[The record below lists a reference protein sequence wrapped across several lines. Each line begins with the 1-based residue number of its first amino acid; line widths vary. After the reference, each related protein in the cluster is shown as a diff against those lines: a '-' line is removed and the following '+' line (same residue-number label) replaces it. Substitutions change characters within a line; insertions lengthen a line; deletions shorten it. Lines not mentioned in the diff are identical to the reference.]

1 MLEQYWSS
9 KSKSKDELPKE
20 IEKAIYESATFKDY
34 LLSKEFFFTIAII
47 IMTVL
52 VLLFTFFFVVLP
64 LLTHHGAS
72 TVIPSVSLQSAK
84 KGGYT
89 SLEDAIDKITEA
101 GLQAVIKD
109 CVYVAGLPPGV
120 VIEQEPPGYTI
131 VKPGRKVFLVV
142 SKKVPQLVKFP
153 EIIGRP
159 ISEAKQNLLNW
170 DFKIGNLI
178 EVYAQDDYVIE
189 AFYKQR
195 SLKAGDLAP
204 KGAVIDIKFGKI
216 INKNVFLPDVTGL
229 TLDEAINKL
238 ATLGLS
244 AKVAKI
250 EFGTRQPPNIV
261 LKQEPSPTR
270 NRDSVLIGSSI
281 DLWISGEATN
291 LPIEGLPEE

>member
-1 MLEQYWSS
+1 
-9 KSKSKDELPKE
+9 
-20 IEKAIYESATFKDY
+20 
-34 LLSKEFFFTIAII
+34 
-47 IMTVL
+47 
-52 VLLFTFFFVVLP
+52 
-64 LLTHHGAS
+64 
-72 TVIPSVSLQSAK
+72 VSLQGGK

-89 SLEDAIDKITEA
+89 SLEDAIDKINEA
-101 GLQAVIKD
+101 QLQAVIKD

-120 VIEQEPPGYTI
+120 VIQQEPVGNTI

-142 SKKVPQLVKFP
+142 SKKIPQPVKFP

-178 EVYAQDDYVIE
+178 EVLAQDDQVIE

-195 SLKAGDLAP
+195 SLKAGDPVP
-204 KGAVIDIKFGKI
+204 KGAVIDIKFGKM
-216 INKNVFLPDVTGL
+216 INKNVVLPDVTGL
-229 TLDEAINKL
+229 TLDEAVSKL
-238 ATLGLS
+238 STLGLS
-244 AKVAKI
+244 AKVAKT

-261 LKQEPSPTR
+261 LKQDPFPNR

-281 DLWISGEATN
+281 DLWISGEASN

>member
-1 MLEQYWSS
+1 MSEQYWSGKN
-9 KSKSKDELPKE
+9 KSDDGEPKAF
-20 IEKAIYESATFKDY
+20 EKAIHERVAFKEY
-34 LLSKEFFFTIAII
+34 LLSKEFLFTIGII
-47 IMTVL
+47 ITSVL
-52 VLLFTFFFVVLP
+52 VLFFALFFVVLP
-64 LLTHHGAS
+64 LLTRHGAS
-72 TVIPSVSLQSAK
+72 TVIPSVSLRSAK

-89 SLEDAIDKITEA
+89 SLEEAIDKITEA

-120 VIEQEPPGYTI
+120 VIEQEPVGNTI
-131 VKPGRKVFLVV
+131 VKPGRKVLLVI
-142 SKKVPQLVKFP
+142 SKKIPQSVKFP

-170 DFKIGNLI
+170 DFKIGKLI
-178 EVYAQDDYVIE
+178 EVYAQDDQVIE

-195 SLKAGDLAP
+195 SLKAGDPVP

-238 ATLGLS
+238 ALVGLS

-261 LKQEPSPTR
+261 LKQDPSPNR

-281 DLWISGEATN
+281 DLWISGEANN
-291 LPIEGLPEE
+291 LPIEGLPAE